1 MKRFFAFLML
11 ACTLTAFAQQ
21 PTKTLTLIES
31 FLYDSQ
37 GKETENHTYYFFEGQ
52 TSSPDKVFTYYD
64 SEGNIS
70 EKVSIN
76 EYSDTT
82 GKTTYS
88 YEDKNITLIHY
99 SYQGTYITPSQK
111 EIYYGVKDMEGE
123 HDYIVDIIGVTAYA
137 CDSFQ
142 VYYLEDTTWE
152 LDMTAKYTY
161 ANNQPTKLVLSLG
174 DMGIDIQVTYK
185 YDSKGNCT
193 NMYVS
198 VLLMGMPLSLLNID
212 QTFNQASLCTETY
225 IYPNINPL
233 LLPYLG
239 EDFEDEIGEQKIRFD
254 YFDFNK
260 VKTTTHASLDKET
273 GQFIDDGMQEFVY
286 KQINS
291 VYLIDTVYHYSI
303 SNPESVKDLQSHQV
317 QVIPNPATDYISLEG
332 IESASVVSIYDAGGK
347 LVILKKVNT
356 SGDNTINVEAL
367 LSGIYFIKTQ
377 NKRGISTLKFLK
389 K

>member
-1 MKRFFAFLML
+1 MKRFFAFLIL

-21 PTKTLTLIES
+21 PTKTLTFIES

-52 TSSPDKVFTYYD
+52 TSNPDKVFTYYD
-64 SEGNIS
+64 SEGKIS

-88 YEDKNITLIHY
+88 YENENITLTHY

-123 HDYIVDIIGVTAYA
+123 HDYIADIIGVTAYA

-142 VYYLEDTTWE
+142 VYYWENTTWE
-152 LDMTAKYTY
+152 LSTTAKYTY

-174 DMGIDIQVTYK
+174 DMGIDIQITYK
-185 YDSKGNCT
+185 YDTKENCT

-291 VYLIDTVYHYSI
+291 VYLVDTVYLYEL
-303 SNPESVKDLQSHQV
+303 SNPESVKDIQSFQV
-317 QVIPNPATDYISLEG
+317 QVAPNPATDYISLEG

-356 SGDNTINVEAL
+356 KGDSKINVEAL

-377 NKRGISTLKFLK
+377 NKRGISTLKFMK

>member
-11 ACTLTAFAQQ
+11 VCTLTAFAQQ
-21 PTKTLTLIES
+21 PIKTLTSIES

-37 GKETENHTYYFFEGQ
+37 GKETESHTYYFFEGQ
-52 TSSPDKVFTYYD
+52 TPSPDKIFTYYD
-64 SEGNIS
+64 SQGNIS

-82 GKTTYS
+82 EKTIYS
-88 YEDKNITLIHY
+88 YENNTVTLVSY
-99 SYQGTYITPSQK
+99 SYQGSYVTPYQK

-123 HDYIVDIIGVTAYA
+123 SNYIADFIGIATYV

-142 VYYLEDTTWE
+142 IYIWNDTNWE
-152 LDMTAKYTY
+152 LNMNAKYTY
-161 ANNQPTKLVLSLG
+161 ANNNPTKLILSVG
-174 DMGIDIQVTYK
+174 DVGMDLQVSYS
-185 YDSKGNCT
+185 YDSKGNCK

-198 VLLMGMPLSLLNID
+198 VLLMGIPLSLLNID

-239 EDFEDEIGEQKIRFD
+239 EDFEDEIGEQKIRYD
-254 YFDFNK
+254 YFSFNK
-260 VKTTTHASLDKET
+260 VKTVTTAILDKET
-273 GQFIDDGMQEFVY
+273 GQFVDDGMQEFVY

-291 VYLIDTVYHYSI
+291 VYLVDTIYLYEL
-303 SNPESVKDLQSHQV
+303 SNPESVKDIQSFQV
-317 QVIPNPATDYISLEG
+317 QVVPNPATDYISIEG
-332 IESASVVSIYDAGGK
+332 LESASVVNIYDAGGK
-347 LVILKKVNT
+347 LVISKKINT
-356 SGDNTINVEAL
+356 KGNNTINIDAL
-367 LSGIYFIKTQ
+367 LSGIYFITTQ
-377 NKRGISTLKFLK
+377 SRQGGSTLKFLK